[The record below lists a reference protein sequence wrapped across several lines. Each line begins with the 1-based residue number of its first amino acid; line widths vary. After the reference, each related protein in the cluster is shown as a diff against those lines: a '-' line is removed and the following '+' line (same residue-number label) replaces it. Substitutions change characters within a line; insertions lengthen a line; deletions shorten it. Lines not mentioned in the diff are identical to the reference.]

1 MSDLTER
8 RHPSVQAGIDRLIV
22 NPKLPPDIQEIS
34 QWYLDL
40 GTKLIG
46 RLPDDADLADALRKL
61 WESKNC
67 AVYLA
72 VISRQ

>member
-1 MSDLTER
+1 MSN

-22 NPKLPPDIQEIS
+22 NPKLPPDIQEMS

-40 GTKLIG
+40 GTKLLD
-46 RLPDDADLADALRKL
+46 RLPDDTNLTDALRKL

-67 AVYLA
+67 VVYLA